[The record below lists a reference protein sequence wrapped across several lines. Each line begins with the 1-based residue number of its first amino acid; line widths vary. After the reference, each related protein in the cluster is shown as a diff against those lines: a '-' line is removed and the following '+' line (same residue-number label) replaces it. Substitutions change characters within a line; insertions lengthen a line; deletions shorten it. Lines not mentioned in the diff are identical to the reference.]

1 MMNSKLLHHH
11 RLLLFY
17 KGDISALV
25 LFAQQTN
32 GSVIFPSVLPKLSIA
47 MEPKEMIAGKV
58 TPRLSS
64 RYGGLRIQCG
74 KT

>member
-17 KGDISALV
+17 GDISALV

-32 GSVIFPSVLPKLSIA
+32 GGVIFPSVLPKLSIA

-74 KT
+74 TT